1 MSQDEANLVFY
12 RFRTSPRAISEIRE
26 EKIYLSSLEEMND
39 PMEGFSNIYWQG
51 DKILW
56 ENLIKDYLFRVLF
69 FFVQKIFGC
78 NENNV
83 LSTLITPDYVDLPI
97 KELFNDFINDVFNKE
112 EIQRT
117 ITLLEKSDKV
127 IKEQL
132 VYLLKSLYPFIIIK
146 LHEFLSQK
154 NLIPSLDTEKINE
167 LNKIIYFF
175 NTANY
180 NIAKIIDDHLDQQDR
195 YKFFIDLDKKTQEWS
210 FLTSY
215 KDNIYSEITDIPK
228 LYVDKLI
235 DELYPKF
242 YTTCFSSLNDNL
254 SMWGYYADDHKGIA
268 LQFTFDKKINENNQI
283 SLVMSFAD
291 TNLELKKVNYKSEF
305 PELNFFENF
314 GRIPMSK
321 MNKFWLESNGVKSC
335 FANNLSCE
343 NIDNWR
349 HELWKNFFTINTFK
363 HQDWQHESEYRLV
376 LYSNIDALKPGA
388 RKFDFKHL
396 TGVVFGINTSH
407 EDKIEIIN
415 VIKEKC
421 KKYQRDNFKFYQAYY
436 SSHDTKMK
444 ILELDS
450 KFNLQNKNCQNV

>member
-1 MSQDEANLVFY
+1 MLQDEANLVFY
-12 RFRTSPRAISEIRE
+12 RFRKSPRAISEI
-26 EKIYLSSLEEMND
+26 EKQTIYLSSLEEMND

-51 DKILW
+51 DKVLW

-83 LSTLITPDYVDLPI
+83 LSTLITPDYVDTPI
-97 KELFNDFINDVFNKE
+97 KKLSDDFINYVFNKE
-112 EIQRT
+112 EIQST
-117 ITLLEKSDKV
+117 IILLEKKV

-154 NLIPSLDTEKINE
+154 NLTPSLDTEKINE

-175 NTANY
+175 NTFNDD
-180 NIAKIIDDHLDQQDR
+180 IAKIINDNDQQDR
-195 YKFFIDLDKKTQEWS
+195 YKFFIDLDKKLQEWS
-210 FLTSY
+210 FLRSY
-215 KDNIYSEITDIPK
+215 QDNIYSEITDIPK
-228 LYVDKLI
+228 LYVNQLI
-235 DELYPKF
+235 EELYPKF
-242 YTTCFSSLNDNL
+242 YTACFSSLNDNL

-349 HELWKNFFTINTFK
+349 YKLWKNFLTINTFK

-376 LYSNIDALKPGA
+376 LYCNTDGLKPGA

-396 TGVVFGINTSH
+396 TGVVFGIKTPDK
-407 EDKIEIIN
+407 DKIKIIN
-415 VIKEKC
+415 EIKKKC
-421 KKYQRDNFKFYQAYY
+421 TQYQRDNFKFYQAYFSPY
-436 SSHDTKMK
+436 DTKMK